1 MNIRDR
7 DSSEAPEATALHVE
21 ELYAIEMYHREMGT
35 SEFSY
40 DGELDVFR
48 FREDGR
54 FAFCEEFADWK
65 RLRERGYVLF

>member
-7 DSSEAPEATALHVE
+7 DTGDAPEAAALHVE

-35 SEFSY
+35 SEFTY
-40 DGELDVFR
+40 DKELDVFR

-54 FAFCEEFADWK
+54 FAFCDEFADWK
-65 RLRERGYVLF
+65 RLRERGYILF